1 MDSMKFRTEVDIKP
15 WSEPIGYDSHIVCLG
30 SCFAQNIARC
40 LERSKFRV
48 VESPTGILFNPL
60 SIARSMEMMANGTV
74 DRASLIEADG
84 RYLSYDFHSSLSC
97 SSPEEA
103 TTMMQEALR
112 IGRKAIQESDL
123 VIVTLGTAWAY
134 TLIETGNVVANCH
147 KQPAALFERKL
158 LTISEITDALEHIV
172 EHAPRRVLLTISPV
186 RHIGEGVE
194 DNSLSKALLRV
205 AVNEIVLKHRDRV
218 AYFPAYEIM
227 MDDLRDYRFYDSDMV
242 HPSEL
247 AIGYIADKFFDAA
260 LSKEAKALKLRVNKI
275 VQATEHRPFNP
286 TSEAYRRFVEQ
297 QLAAI
302 SAIEGVDLSKEKSYF
317 ESALQINL

>member
-1 MDSMKFRTEVDIKP
+1 MKFRTEVDIKP
-15 WSEPIGYDSHIVCLG
+15 WSEPIGHDCHIVCLG
-30 SCFAQNIARC
+30 SCFAQNIARR

-48 VESPTGILFNPL
+48 VESPTGILFNPS

-84 RYLSYDFHSSLSC
+84 RYLSYDFHSSLSG

-112 IGRKAIQESDL
+112 IGRKAIRESDL

-147 KQPAALFERKL
+147 KQPTALFERRL

-172 EHAPRRVLLTISPV
+172 ELSPRRVLLTISPV

-205 AVNEIVLKHRDRV
+205 AVNEIVAKHGNRV

-242 HPSEL
+242 HPRSL
-247 AIGYIADKFFDAA
+247 
-260 LSKEAKALKLRVNKI
+260 
-275 VQATEHRPFNP
+275 P
-286 TSEAYRRFVEQ
+286 
-297 QLAAI
+297 
-302 SAIEGVDLSKEKSYF
+302 
-317 ESALQINL
+317 

>member
-1 MDSMKFRTEVDIKP
+1 MKFRTEIELKP
-15 WSEPIGYDSHIVCLG
+15 WVETIGYDSHIVCLG
-30 SCFAQNIARC
+30 SCFAQNIARR

-48 VESPTGILFNPL
+48 VESPTGILFNPA
-60 SIARSMEMMANGTV
+60 SIARSMEMMTNGRV

-84 RYLSYDFHSSLSC
+84 RYLSYDFHSSLSGG
-97 SSPEEA
+97 SPEEA
-103 TTMMQEALR
+103 TNIMEEALR
-112 IGRKAIQESDL
+112 IGHKALQESNL

-134 TLIETGNVVANCH
+134 SLKESGYIVANCH
-147 KQPAALFERKL
+147 KQPAALFERRL
-158 LTISEITDALEHIV
+158 LTLNEITEALERIV
-172 EHAPRRVLLTISPV
+172 ERAPRRVLLTISPV

-205 AVNEIVLKHRDRV
+205 AVDEVVRAHSNRV

-227 MDDLRDYRFYDSDMV
+227 MDDLRDYRFYCGDMV

-247 AIGYIADKFFDAA
+247 AVDYIAEKFFGVA
-260 LSKEAKALKLRVNKI
+260 LSKEAKSLKQRVDRV

-297 QLAAI
+297 QLEAI